1 MIPGEILL
9 SKENIII
16 NEGKETVSLVV
27 KNDGDR
33 LIGVGS
39 HEHFFEVNSHLKF
52 DRNQT
57 YGYRLDIQAGDM
69 LFFEPGVYRTV
80 VLVKIVSSDSA
91 A

>member
-27 KNDGDR
+27 TNDGDR

-39 HEHFFEVNSHLKF
+39 HEHFLRSIVICCLR
-52 DRNQT
+52 D
-57 YGYRLDIQAGDM
+57 
-69 LFFEPGVYRTV
+69 
-80 VLVKIVSSDSA
+80 VKHTGIAWIFWLAICCSLSLESIER
-91 A
+91 

>member
-27 KNDGDR
+27 TNDGDR

-39 HEHFFEVNSHLKF
+39 HEHF
-52 DRNQT
+52 
-57 YGYRLDIQAGDM
+57 
-69 LFFEPGVYRTV
+69 
-80 VLVKIVSSDSA
+80 
-91 A
+91 